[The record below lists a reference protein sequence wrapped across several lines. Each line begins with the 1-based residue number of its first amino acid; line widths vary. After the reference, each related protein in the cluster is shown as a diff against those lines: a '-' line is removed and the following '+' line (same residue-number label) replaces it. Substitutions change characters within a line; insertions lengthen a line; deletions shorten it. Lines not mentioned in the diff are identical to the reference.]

1 MLHRRVEDLALGSH
15 ENEVLTMARLMR
27 FTGFGL
33 RNSDKSGDDLDK
45 SVRGEIKIKNNNKQ
59 QTTV

>member
-1 MLHRRVEDLALGSH
+1 
-15 ENEVLTMARLMR
+15 MARLMR

-45 SVRGEIKIKNNNKQ
+45 SVRVGVKTNKTN
-59 QTTV
+59 TTV